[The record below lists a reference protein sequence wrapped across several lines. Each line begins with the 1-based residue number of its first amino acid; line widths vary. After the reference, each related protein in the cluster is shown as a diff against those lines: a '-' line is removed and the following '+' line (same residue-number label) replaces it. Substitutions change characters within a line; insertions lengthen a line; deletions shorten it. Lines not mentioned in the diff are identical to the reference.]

1 MSDLCLYYPIV
12 ALFVHPG
19 MITSYHVHINIDSHG
34 DDLMSVTIAKWT
46 IEQYHELVTTG
57 ILDDRRVEL
66 LDGDIVEMPPE
77 GMPHAV
83 YCGRTVK
90 YLRNLLGD
98 RAEIRE
104 THPITLPNNSEPEPD
119 VAIVRAPD
127 TQYLAH
133 HPYPEDIFW
142 LIEYSDTTLAK
153 DLNTKQRIYA
163 QAGILEYWVVNLQ
176 ASELIVF
183 RGIDN
188 DGYETQ
194 TKLTDGS
201 IAPLSFLDLVIEVSR
216 LFSI

>member
-1 MSDLCLYYPIV
+1 MSI
-12 ALFVHPG
+12 
-19 MITSYHVHINIDSHG
+19 
-34 DDLMSVTIAKWT
+34 TIAKWT
-46 IEQYHELVTTG
+46 IEQYHELVNTG

-66 LDGDIVEMPPE
+66 LEGDIVEMAPE

-98 RAEIRE
+98 RAELRE

-119 VAIVRAPD
+119 VAIVRSPD

-133 HPYPEDIFW
+133 HPYPEDVFW

-153 DLNTKQRIYA
+153 DIKVKQRIYA
-163 QAGILEYWVVNLQ
+163 EAGILEYWVVNLQ

-183 RGIDN
+183 RGAGN
-188 DGYETQ
+188 DGYQTE
-194 TKLTDGS
+194 TKLNSGS
-201 IAPLSFLDLVIEVSR
+201 ISPLSFPGIEVEVRR
-216 LFSI
+216 LFGSILLISYRYLNYDLSD

>member
-1 MSDLCLYYPIV
+1 
-12 ALFVHPG
+12 
-19 MITSYHVHINIDSHG
+19 
-34 DDLMSVTIAKWT
+34 MSVTIAKWT
-46 IEQYHELVTTG
+46 IEQYHELVATG

-66 LDGDIVEMPPE
+66 LDGDIVEMAPE

-119 VAIVRAPD
+119 VAIVRSPD
-127 TQYLAH
+127 AQYLAH

-142 LIEYSDTTLAK
+142 LIEYSDTTLSKDINAK
-153 DLNTKQRIYA
+153 QLIYA
-163 QAGILEYWVVNLQ
+163 QAGILEYWIVKLQ

-183 RGIDN
+183 RGVGN
-188 DGYETQ
+188 GGYDAKE
-194 TKLTDGS
+194 KLSNGS
-201 IAPLSFLDLVIEVSR
+201 ISPLSFPDINIEVR
-216 LFSI
+216 KLFSI

>member
-1 MSDLCLYYPIV
+1 MSI
-12 ALFVHPG
+12 
-19 MITSYHVHINIDSHG
+19 
-34 DDLMSVTIAKWT
+34 TIAKWT

-66 LDGDIVEMPPE
+66 LEGDIVEMAPE

-83 YCGRTVK
+83 YCGRTVE
-90 YLRNLLGD
+90 YLRELLKN
-98 RAEIRE
+98 RAKVRE

-119 VAIVRAPD
+119 VAIVRSPD
-127 TQYLAH
+127 TQYLDH

-153 DLNTKQRIYA
+153 DLKAKQRIYA

-183 RGIDN
+183 RGAGN
-188 DGYETQ
+188 NGYETK
-194 TKLTDGS
+194 TKLNSGS
-201 IAPLSFLDLVIEVSR
+201 ISPLSFPDLEVEVSR

>member
-1 MSDLCLYYPIV
+1 
-12 ALFVHPG
+12 
-19 MITSYHVHINIDSHG
+19 
-34 DDLMSVTIAKWT
+34 MSVTIAKWT
-46 IEQYHELVTTG
+46 IAQYHELVATG

-83 YCGRTVK
+83 YCGRTVE
-90 YLRNLLGD
+90 YLRELLRN
-98 RAEIRE
+98 RAKVRE

-142 LIEYSDTTLAK
+142 LIEYSDTTLTK

-163 QAGILEYWVVNLQ
+163 QAEILEYWVVNLK

-183 RGIDN
+183 RGVSD
-188 DGYETQ
+188 DGYQTE
-194 TKLTDGS
+194 TKLINGS
-201 IAPLSFLDLVIEVSR
+201 IAPLSFPDIEVEVRR

>member
-1 MSDLCLYYPIV
+1 MSI
-12 ALFVHPG
+12 
-19 MITSYHVHINIDSHG
+19 
-34 DDLMSVTIAKWT
+34 TIAKWT

-66 LDGDIVEMPPE
+66 LEGDIVEMAPE

-119 VAIVRAPD
+119 VAIVRSPD

-153 DLNTKQRIYA
+153 DINTKQRIYA

-183 RGIDN
+183 RAAGN
-188 DGYETQ
+188 EGYQ
-194 TKLTDGS
+194 TKTKFNSGS
-201 IAPLSFLDLVIEVSR
+201 TSPLSFPDIEVEVRR

>member
-1 MSDLCLYYPIV
+1 
-12 ALFVHPG
+12 
-19 MITSYHVHINIDSHG
+19 
-34 DDLMSVTIAKWT
+34 MSVTIAKWT
-46 IEQYHELVTTG
+46 IEQYHELVATG

-66 LDGDIVEMPPE
+66 LDGDIVEMPPA
-77 GMPHAV
+77 GMPRAV

-90 YLRNLLGD
+90 YLRNLLG

-104 THPITLPNNSEPEPD
+104 THPVTLPNNSEPEPD

-142 LIEYSDTTLAK
+142 LIEYSDTTLTK

-176 ASELIVF
+176 ALELIVF
-183 RGIDN
+183 RGVGN
-188 DGYETQ
+188 DGYQTETR
-194 TKLTDGS
+194 LTDGS
-201 IAPLSFLDLVIEVSR
+201 IVPLSFPAIEVEVRR

>member
-1 MSDLCLYYPIV
+1 
-12 ALFVHPG
+12 
-19 MITSYHVHINIDSHG
+19 
-34 DDLMSVTIAKWT
+34 MSVTIAKWT
-46 IEQYHELVTTG
+46 IEQYHELIATG
-57 ILDDRRVEL
+57 ILDERRVEL
-66 LDGDIVEMPPE
+66 LAGDIVEMPPE

-119 VAIVRAPD
+119 VAIVRTPD

-133 HPYPEDIFW
+133 HPYPADIFW

-176 ASELIVF
+176 ALELIVF
-183 RGIDN
+183 RGVGSDGYQTETRLN
-188 DGYETQ
+188 DG
-194 TKLTDGS
+194 S
-201 IAPLSFLDLVIEVSR
+201 VAPIAFPDLAVEVNR

>member
-1 MSDLCLYYPIV
+1 MSI
-12 ALFVHPG
+12 
-19 MITSYHVHINIDSHG
+19 
-34 DDLMSVTIAKWT
+34 TIAKWT
-46 IEQYHELVTTG
+46 IDQYHELVATG

-66 LDGDIVEMPPE
+66 LAGDIVEMPPE

-90 YLRNLLGD
+90 YLRNLLGE

-119 VAIVRAPD
+119 VAIVRSPD

-133 HPYPEDIFW
+133 HPYSEDIFL

-153 DLNTKQRIYA
+153 DINIKQRIYA

-176 ASELIVF
+176 AAELIVF
-183 RGIDN
+183 RDAGN
-188 DGYETQ
+188 DGYEAQ
-194 TKLTDGS
+194 TKLTSGS
-201 IAPLSFLDLVIEVSR
+201 ISPLSFLDIAVEVRR

>member
-1 MSDLCLYYPIV
+1 MSI
-12 ALFVHPG
+12 
-19 MITSYHVHINIDSHG
+19 
-34 DDLMSVTIAKWT
+34 TIAKWT
-46 IEQYHELVTTG
+46 IEQYHELVNTG
-57 ILDDRRVEL
+57 ILDDRQVEL
-66 LDGDIVEMPPE
+66 LEGDIVEMAPE

-104 THPITLPNNSEPEPD
+104 THPITLPNHSEPEPD
-119 VAIVRAPD
+119 VAIVRSPD

-153 DLNTKQRIYA
+153 DINAKQRIYA

-176 ASELIVF
+176 ASELVVF
-183 RGIDN
+183 RGVGN
-188 DGYETQ
+188 DGYPSE
-194 TKLTDGS
+194 TKLTSGS
-201 IAPLSFLDLVIEVSR
+201 ISPRSFPDIEVEVRR